1 MYLDSQ
7 GRDEDRHRAQNDFTL
22 YPSQGCF
29 EIMNLMPF
37 YSLNIAVL
45 PPSTTMSWQ
54 VTKLPA
60 SLDK

>member
-37 YSLNIAVL
+37 LFIKHRGSSTINHYVLASNKASCIAR
-45 PPSTTMSWQ
+45 
-54 VTKLPA
+54 
-60 SLDK
+60 